1 MATDLTQLEKRV
13 LSLPTEERA
22 RLAERLIAS
31 LDDLNDEENER
42 LWLDEA
48 ERRLEAYRAGR
59 IGARPADDVIQDARH
74 SLR

>member
-1 MATDLTQLEKRV
+1 MATDLAQLENRV

-48 ERRLEAYRAGR
+48 ERRFEAHRAGR
-59 IGARPADDVIQDARH
+59 IDARPADDVIRDARRA
-74 SLR
+74 LR